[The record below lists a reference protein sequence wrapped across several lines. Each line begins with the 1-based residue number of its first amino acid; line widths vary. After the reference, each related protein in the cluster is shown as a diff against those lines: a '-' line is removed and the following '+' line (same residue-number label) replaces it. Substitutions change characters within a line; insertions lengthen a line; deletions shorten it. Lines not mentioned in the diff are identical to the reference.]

1 MNRVLSEGPNFQ
13 VIVRG
18 YVCVGGGGGIVLAM
32 GSPLF
37 ISQGTFRL

>member
-18 YVCVGGGGGIVLAM
+18 YVCVGGGGGCVSD
-32 GSPLF
+32 GKPSF
-37 ISQGTFRL
+37 Y